1 MHMQNSIYVFLVTPG
16 LFQQNQKSR
25 MRLWIVVTGGLLA
38 SLLGPEPSLAD
49 LEWNSLTDYLKTFKV
64 EEMEE
69 PVVDVEPEQP
79 GNPML
84 R

>member
-1 MHMQNSIYVFLVTPG
+1 M
-16 LFQQNQKSR
+16 
-25 MRLWIVVTGGLLA
+25 TGGLLA